1 MPVIPPSRYTDI
13 RPSLKTGDL
22 FLFYGQSDAG
32 ILIENLESIAGLPPY
47 SHVGM
52 VINDQGN
59 LYFWDA
65 PGGGNTFPD
74 PYASDPDNRIYGQTP
89 QEGCCRVADLDDL
102 LAYYATVV
110 EQPFELRQLS
120 APVSAEAFAALRIF
134 IDRVDGFGF
143 PRGPGGKNY
152 EEFTGLTANY
162 AAGQEGITLFH
173 GTYYCAQVVADSYMH
188 MGILSMDEWP
198 ANSYSPADFVRTDK
212 SLNLIGGLTLETGI
226 PVEYDTAAQP
236 AAVS

>member
-1 MPVIPPSRYTDI
+1 MPVIPPYKYTDI
-13 RPSLKTGDL
+13 RSSLKTGDL
-22 FLFYGQSDAG
+22 FLFYGQSYAG
-32 ILIENLESIAGLPPY
+32 MLIEDLEALAGMPPC

-52 VINDQGN
+52 VINDGGN

-74 PYASDPDNRIYGQTP
+74 PYGNDPNNRIYGQTP
-89 QEGCCRVADLDDL
+89 QAGCCRVADLDAL
-102 LAYYATVV
+102 LAYYTTVV
-110 EQPFELRQLS
+110 DPIFDLRQLS
-120 APVSAEAFAALRIF
+120 APVSAEAFAALRLF

-143 PRGPGGKNY
+143 PKGPGGKNY

-173 GTYYCAQVVADSYMH
+173 GTYYCAQLVADSYMH

-198 ANSYSPADFVRTDK
+198 PNSYAPADFVRTDK
-212 SLNLIGGLTLETGI
+212 PLNLIGNLTLE
-226 PVEYDTAAQP
+226 PSKSVELDTAAQP
-236 AAVS
+236 AAV

>member
-1 MPVIPPSRYTDI
+1 MPVIPPTKYTDI
-13 RPSLKTGDL
+13 RGSLKTGDL
-22 FLFYGQSDAG
+22 FLFYGESRAG
-32 ILIENLESIAGLPPY
+32 VLIETLESLEGLPAY

-65 PGGGNTFPD
+65 PGAGNTFPD
-74 PYASDPDNRIYGQTP
+74 PYGNDPNNRMYGKTP

-143 PRGPGGKNY
+143 PMGPGGENY
-152 EEFTGLTANY
+152 GEFTGLAANY
-162 AAGQEGITLFH
+162 AAGQAGMTLFH
-173 GTYYCAQVVADSYMH
+173 GTYFCAQLVADSYMH
-188 MGILSMDEWP
+188 MGILSMDQWP
-198 ANSYSPADFVRTDK
+198 ANSYSPADYVRTDK
-212 SLNLIGGLTLETGI
+212 QLNLIGNLTLQTGI
-226 PVEYDTAAQP
+226 PVAWDPVAEP
-236 AAVS
+236 AAV

>member
-1 MPVIPPSRYTDI
+1 MPVIPPYKYKDI

-22 FLFYGQSDAG
+22 FLFYGTSAAG
-32 ILIENLESIAGLPPY
+32 ILIEDLESIAGLPPY

-52 VINDQGN
+52 VISDQGN

-74 PYASDPDNRIYGQTP
+74 PYASDPNNRIHNMPP
-89 QEGCCRVADLDDL
+89 QEGCCRVAALDDL

-120 APVSAEAFAALRIF
+120 APVSAEAFAALRLF

-143 PRGPGGKNY
+143 PTGPGGKNY

-162 AAGQEGITLFH
+162 TAGQEGITLFH
-173 GTYYCAQVVADSYMH
+173 GTYFCAQLVADSYMH

-212 SLNLIGGLTLETGI
+212 DLNLVGGLTLGTPT
-226 PVEYDTAAQP
+226 PVEWDPAAQP
-236 AAVS
+236 AAV

>member
-1 MPVIPPSRYTDI
+1 MPVIPPQKYKDI
-13 RPSLKTGDL
+13 ESSLKTGDL

-32 ILIENLESIAGLPPY
+32 ILIEDLESIAGMPPY

-74 PYASDPDNRIYGQTP
+74 PYGSDPNNRIYGQTP
-89 QEGCCRVADLDDL
+89 QEGCCRVAALGDL
-102 LAYYATVV
+102 LTYYATVV

-143 PRGPGGKNY
+143 PKGMIHRFRFEIGERCVQGHSRRN
-152 EEFTGLTANY
+152 
-162 AAGQEGITLFH
+162 H
-173 GTYYCAQVVADSYMH
+173 
-188 MGILSMDEWP
+188 
-198 ANSYSPADFVRTDK
+198 
-212 SLNLIGGLTLETGI
+212 SLNSHRIQLLKLLQVPRLGGRFQAGKRRQRHQFVIRALHVNARELIRR
-226 PVEYDTAAQP
+226 
-236 AAVS
+236 